1 MNEETAPTTGRPVP
15 ARFALHALTY
25 GGIAGVLGGGLTIGV
40 YALTQDSDDTSM
52 AQWAYIAAMIIPIAA
67 VILGMTSWRNHYLGG
82 RIRFVQAFGMALA
95 IGLAYALCIGGAS
108 WLQASKLSPD
118 LIEKSID
125 QWAVMAAQQPDAR
138 PDDIAKQAEAY
149 RKSTTPVTYAQD
161 RFSRALMLSFFIGL
175 IASITVP
182 KKRPGLE

>member
-1 MNEETAPTTGRPVP
+1 MQDATATTPSAPAP

-25 GGIAGVLGGGLTIGV
+25 GGIAGVLGGGLMIGE
-40 YALTQDSDDTSM
+40 YAL
-52 AQWAYIAAMIIPIAA
+52 AQSAEHAEIVRWTFIAAMIIPISA
-67 VILGMTSWRNHYLGG
+67 VILGMTSWRNRYLGG

-95 IGLAYALCIGGAS
+95 IGLAFSLVVAGAA
-108 WLQASKLSPD
+108 WVHATKIHPD

-125 QWAVMAAQQPDAR
+125 QWAILAAQQPEAR
-138 PDDIAKQAEAY
+138 PDDIAKQAEEY
-149 RKSTTPVTYAQD
+149 RQTTTPVVYAQD
-161 RFSRALMLSFFIGL
+161 RFSRSLMLSFFIGL